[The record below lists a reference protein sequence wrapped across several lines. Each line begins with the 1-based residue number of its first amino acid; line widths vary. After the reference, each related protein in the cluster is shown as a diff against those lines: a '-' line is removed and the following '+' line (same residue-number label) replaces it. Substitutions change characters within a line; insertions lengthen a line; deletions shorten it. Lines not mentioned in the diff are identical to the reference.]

1 MTEYRIKVIKQKRLL
16 ISILLV
22 SIIFPFCFLI
32 PTQFELI
39 IWKITVP
46 ILTVGILGI
55 LLFYFTVGHLR
66 ITLENRK
73 LDFQWKR
80 KPILNFKEYNSIGI
94 DEITTI
100 IVEQGIFLRKLK
112 TENSVIELG
121 GIKSKNVDSLK
132 LLNLLKTETSVK
144 PKDSWDVWK
153 ERGWLKIAYRIN
165 LLILIIA
172 TGIVITFIILK
183 GFDSKLL
190 LFIPLVLSQLFL
202 GHLQMK
208 DKLNKN

>member
-22 SIIFPFCFLI
+22 SITFPFCFLI

-66 ITLENRK
+66 ITLKNRK

-80 KPILNFKEYNSIGI
+80 KPILNFKKYNSIGI

-112 TENSVIELG
+112 TENSEIELG
-121 GIKSKNVDSLK
+121 GIKSKNADSLK

-183 GFDSKLL
+183 GFYSKLL
-190 LFIPLVLSQLFL
+190 LFIPLVLSQLFFS
-202 GHLQMK
+202 HLQMK
-208 DKLNKN
+208 DKLK

>member
-22 SIIFPFCFLI
+22 SIILPFCFLI

-55 LLFYFTVGHLR
+55 LLFYFTVGDLR

-73 LDFQWKR
+73 LDFHWER

-94 DEITTI
+94 DKITTI

-112 TENSVIELG
+112 TKDSVIELG
-121 GIKSKNVDSLK
+121 GIKSKNTDSLK
-132 LLNLLKTETSVK
+132 LLKVLQAETSVK

-153 ERGWLKIAYRIN
+153 ERGWLTIAYRIN
-165 LLILIIA
+165 LFILIIA
-172 TGIVITFIILK
+172 FGIVITFIILK

-190 LFIPLVLSQLFL
+190 LFIPLCLSQLIFS
-202 GHLQMK
+202 HLQMK
-208 DKLNKN
+208 SKLK

>member
-55 LLFYFTVGHLR
+55 LLFYFTVGDLR
-66 ITLENRK
+66 ITLKNRK
-73 LDFQWKR
+73 LDFHWER

-100 IVEQGIFLRKLK
+100 IIEQGIFLRKLK
-112 TENSVIELG
+112 TKDCEIELG
-121 GIKSKNVDSLK
+121 GIKSRNTDSLK

-153 ERGWLKIAYRIN
+153 ERGWLTIAYRIN

-172 TGIVITFIILK
+172 IGIVITFIILK

-190 LFIPLVLSQLFL
+190 LFIPLVLSQLIFS
-202 GHLQMK
+202 HLQMK
-208 DKLNKN
+208 DKLK

>member
-1 MTEYRIKVIKQKRLL
+1 
-16 ISILLV
+16 
-22 SIIFPFCFLI
+22 
-32 PTQFELI
+32 
-39 IWKITVP
+39 
-46 ILTVGILGI
+46 LTVGILGI
-55 LLFYFTVGHLR
+55 LMFYFTVGQLR
-66 ITLENRK
+66 ITLKNRK

-112 TENSVIELG
+112 TENSEIELG
-121 GIKSKNVDSLK
+121 GIKSKNADSLK
-132 LLNLLKTETSVK
+132 LLNLLKSETSVK

-153 ERGWLKIAYRIN
+153 ERGWLKIAYQIN

-190 LFIPLVLSQLFL
+190 LFIPLVLSQLFFS
-202 GHLQMK
+202 HLQMK
-208 DKLNKN
+208 DKLK

>member
-55 LLFYFTVGHLR
+55 LLFYFTVGYLR
-66 ITLENRK
+66 ITLKNRK

-112 TENSVIELG
+112 TENSEIELG
-121 GIKSKNVDSLK
+121 GIKSKNADSLK

-190 LFIPLVLSQLFL
+190 LFIPLVLSQLFFS
-202 GHLQMK
+202 HLQMK
-208 DKLNKN
+208 DKLK

>member
-16 ISILLV
+16 ISIFLV

-32 PTQFELI
+32 PTQFDLI

-55 LLFYFTVGHLR
+55 LMFYFTVGQLR
-66 ITLENRK
+66 ITLKNRK

-112 TENSVIELG
+112 TENSEIELG
-121 GIKSKNVDSLK
+121 GIKSKNADSLK
-132 LLNLLKTETSVK
+132 LLNLLKSETSVK

-153 ERGWLKIAYRIN
+153 ERGWLKIAYQIN

-190 LFIPLVLSQLFL
+190 LFIPLVLSQLFFS
-202 GHLQMK
+202 HLQMK
-208 DKLNKN
+208 DKLK